1 VSPPG
6 TALLWELIARTATV
20 SLSAT
25 AIAMAIGIPAGTAL
39 GLLRFRGQRA
49 AATAVN
55 TGMALPT
62 VVVGL
67 VVALVLFRS
76 GPLGSLDLIYTVRGM
91 IIAQVLIAA
100 PLIAGIT
107 MAAIQAL
114 PDELPDQLRALGANR
129 RQLVVRLWLEA
140 RLPLLAAVMA
150 GFGHAVSEV
159 GAATMVGGN
168 IHGQTQVLTTAIV
181 EDVGKGDFRPALAY
195 GVVLL
200 ALAFAV
206 NAVLTS
212 VQQRGAVWARS

>member
-1 VSPPG
+1 
-6 TALLWELIARTATV
+6 
-20 SLSAT
+20 
-25 AIAMAIGIPAGTAL
+25 
-39 GLLRFRGQRA
+39 
-49 AATAVN
+49 
-55 TGMALPT
+55 
-62 VVVGL
+62 
-67 VVALVLFRS
+67 VALVLFRG

-91 IIAQVLIAA
+91 VIAQVLIAA

-159 GAATMVGGN
+159 GAVTMVGGN

-181 EDVGKGDFRPALAY
+181 EDVGKGDFRPALVY
-195 GVVLL
+195 GAVLL

-212 VQQRGAVWARS
+212 VQQRGAAWARS

>member
-1 VSPPG
+1 MTPPPG
-6 TALLWELIARTATV
+6 ALVWELVGRTAAV
-20 SLSAT
+20 SLTAT

-39 GLLRFRGQRA
+39 GLLRFRGRGTVA
-49 AATAVN
+49 AAVN

-76 GPLGSLDLIYTVRGM
+76 GPLGSLGLIYTVRGM
-91 IIAQVLIAA
+91 IIAQVLIGA
-100 PLIAGIT
+100 PLITGIT

-114 PDELPDQLRALGANR
+114 PEELPEQLRALGANR

-168 IHGQTQVLTTAIV
+168 IHGHTQVLTTAIV
-181 EDVGKGDFRPALAY
+181 EDVGKGDFTPALVY
-195 GVVLL
+195 GAVLL

-206 NAVLTS
+206 NALLTS